1 MYTPQRR
8 FPRHRVEAPLL
19 VRGVASSLSNAYR
32 GHSTNLSEGGV
43 GAIITG
49 ELSPGQIVL
58 MELVLPGELQP
69 LVARARI
76 CYRNDLQC
84 GFEFLGV
91 EARAQQLIRTAC
103 AMT

>member
-8 FPRHRVEAPLL
+8 FPRRRVEAPLL

-32 GHSTNLSEGGV
+32 GHSTTLSEGGV
-43 GAIITG
+43 GAIVTG

-69 LVARARI
+69 LVLRARV
-76 CYRNDLQC
+76 CYRNDLEC
-84 GFEFLGV
+84 GFQFLGT
-91 EARAQQLIRTAC
+91 EARTQQIIRTAC
-103 AMT
+103 AME